1 MVGAGKAVLR
11 RKLSH
16 DRFPVVT
23 RRSHPLHRLQHEGVQ
38 GRDAGDYNRAPAE
51 DAGEPGTC
59 GERGPMAQTILVVDD
74 ERDIVDLLRYH
85 LVQAGFRVHSA
96 SDGKVAVEMAR
107 REKPDLIVLDLMLPV
122 LPGAEVARLLKQG
135 EATRGIPI
143 IMLTAR
149 GEEVD
154 RVVGFEL
161 GADDYV
167 VKPFSPRELVL
178 RIQAVLRREST
189 EPEEGE
195 RPLVYGPLVI
205 DAASHS
211 VRLKGK
217 ELDLT
222 TTEFK
227 LLQRLARRPGRAF
240 SRDHLLSEVWGYGGD
255 VESRTV
261 DTHVKRLRAK
271 LGAVGDWIQTVRG
284 VGYRFRPEGFDSSE

>member
-1 MVGAGKAVLR
+1 
-11 RKLSH
+11 
-16 DRFPVVT
+16 
-23 RRSHPLHRLQHEGVQ
+23 
-38 GRDAGDYNRAPAE
+38 
-51 DAGEPGTC
+51 
-59 GERGPMAQTILVVDD
+59 MAQTILVVDD
-74 ERDIVDLLRYH
+74 ERDIVELVRYH
-85 LVQAGFRVHSA
+85 LVQAGFRVQSA
-96 SDGKVAVEMAR
+96 GDGKLALEMAR
-107 REKPDLIVLDLMLPV
+107 REKPDLILLDLMLPL
-122 LPGAEVARLLKQG
+122 LPGMEVARLLRQDEK
-135 EATRGIPI
+135 TRRIPI

-178 RIQAVLRREST
+178 RVQAVLRRESA
-189 EPEEGE
+189 EAGEED
-195 RPLVYGPLVI
+195 RPLVYGPLAI
-205 DAASHS
+205 DAASHT

-227 LLQRLARRPGRAF
+227 LLQRLARRPGRAY
-240 SRDHLLSEVWGYGGD
+240 SRDQLLSEVWGYGGD

-271 LGAVGDWIQTVRG
+271 LGRVGDWIQTVRG
-284 VGYRFRPEGFDSSE
+284 VGYRFRPEGLGSSE

>member
-1 MVGAGKAVLR
+1 MV
-11 RKLSH
+11 
-16 DRFPVVT
+16 
-23 RRSHPLHRLQHEGVQ
+23 
-38 GRDAGDYNRAPAE
+38 
-51 DAGEPGTC
+51 
-59 GERGPMAQTILVVDD
+59 QTILVVDD
-74 ERDIVDLLRYH
+74 ERDIVELIRYH
-85 LVQAGFRVHSA
+85 LAQAGFRVHSA
-96 SDGKVAVEMAR
+96 GDGRQALEMAR
-107 REKPDLIVLDLMLPV
+107 RVRPDLIVLDLMLPV
-122 LPGAEVARLLKQG
+122 LPGAEVARLLKQD
-135 EATRGIPI
+135 EKTRSIPI
-143 IMLTAR
+143 IMLTAK

-178 RIQAVLRREST
+178 RIQAVLRREGT
-189 EPEEGE
+189 KPEEGE

-227 LLQRLARRPGRAF
+227 LLQRLSRRPGRVF
-240 SRDHLLSEVWGYGGD
+240 SRDQLLHDVWGYGDD
-255 VESRTV
+255 VETRTV

-271 LGAVGDWIQTVRG
+271 LGRTGEWIQTVRG
-284 VGYRFRPEGFDSSE
+284 VGYRFRPEGFGPPD